1 MKRKFGYFSLSIAA
15 AIFAGIPTV
24 MLSDQDYKS
33 LSAAEE
39 TATIPCVIYYEYED
53 YSHSFIKELD
63 LSNAEDEY
71 EARQALRKEYEAN
84 GKFSD
89 EELEQKRQE
98 YCNSK
103 IKDRICKLLEDVIG
117 SDTNEPE
124 MKISTHKSAY
134 LLKEHREQVEI
145 ELSFS
150 DEQFT
155 TAQKKLKPSV
165 YLITENEKEKFGT
178 KIRSFDLLD
187 EIRQGTELHNVKIIL
202 DSKYSGTA
210 DELEVFAKEKLD
222 FTDFISVSKGNTDP
236 DYSSSVNVSAT
247 TEQIE
252 ALCQTDYVCS
262 IMQWDIWPKPTSDAG
277 STATPLPTIFDP
289 GTPKPTHT
297 TAPASPLPTNQ
308 NGAIYGDL
316 NDDKVVDISD
326 LTVLSLGLL
335 GDVNFTDYMK
345 SVADFDGDGAV
356 TLADL
361 ARLRQYLS
369 KKIDTLYEQ
378 KGTEYSFTPISVRV
392 TADNSIDEYPQHQ
405 IITDR
410 AGFEAL
416 FTEKQ
421 ELEIEESG
429 GKLAKLNGKYTDE
442 WFETHKL
449 YVAYPGIGGP
459 TSTRYKVEK
468 VTNKEV
474 TIYQNLLGQSI
485 SPTEELADWII
496 FIEVSRDADVTE
508 ATEIKFNTV
517 Y

>member
-103 IKDRICKLLEDVIG
+103 IKDRICKLLKDVIG

-165 YLITENEKEKFGT
+165 FLITENEKEKFGT
-178 KIRSFDLLD
+178 KICSFDLLD

-262 IMQWDIWPKPTSDAG
+262 IMQFDIWPKPTSDAG
-277 STATPLPTIFDP
+277 STATPPPTIFDP

-297 TAPASPLPTNQ
+297 TATASPLPTNQ

-335 GDVNFTDYMK
+335 GDVNITDYME

-356 TLADL
+356 TIADL

-369 KKIDTLYEQ
+369 KKIDTL
-378 KGTEYSFTPISVRV
+378 G
-392 TADNSIDEYPQHQ
+392 
-405 IITDR
+405 
-410 AGFEAL
+410 
-416 FTEKQ
+416 
-421 ELEIEESG
+421 
-429 GKLAKLNGKYTDE
+429 
-442 WFETHKL
+442 
-449 YVAYPGIGGP
+449 
-459 TSTRYKVEK
+459 
-468 VTNKEV
+468 
-474 TIYQNLLGQSI
+474 
-485 SPTEELADWII
+485 
-496 FIEVSRDADVTE
+496 
-508 ATEIKFNTV
+508 
-517 Y
+517 

>member
-165 YLITENEKEKFGT
+165 FLITENEKEKFGT
-178 KIRSFDLLD
+178 KICSFDLLD

-262 IMQWDIWPKPTSDAG
+262 IMQFDIWPKPTSDAG
-277 STATPLPTIFDP
+277 STATPPPTIFDP

-297 TAPASPLPTNQ
+297 TATASPLPTNQ
-308 NGAIYGDL
+308 NGAAYGDL
-316 NDDKVVDISD
+316 NEDKVVDISD
-326 LTVLSLGLL
+326 LTLLSLGLL
-335 GDVNFTDYMK
+335 GDVNITDYME

-369 KKIDTLYEQ
+369 KKID
-378 KGTEYSFTPISVRV
+378 
-392 TADNSIDEYPQHQ
+392 
-405 IITDR
+405 
-410 AGFEAL
+410 
-416 FTEKQ
+416 
-421 ELEIEESG
+421 
-429 GKLAKLNGKYTDE
+429 KL
-442 WFETHKL
+442 
-449 YVAYPGIGGP
+449 
-459 TSTRYKVEK
+459 
-468 VTNKEV
+468 
-474 TIYQNLLGQSI
+474 
-485 SPTEELADWII
+485 
-496 FIEVSRDADVTE
+496 
-508 ATEIKFNTV
+508 
-517 Y
+517 